1 MSDLYNTKRCLT
13 LLVCCLL
20 ISVSALA
27 QTRPDWIHKLPK
39 AKNNTYRYAVESAIA
54 NSENNARNQAIA
66 RVFQTTGNRIGQP
79 VDMAEINRAV
89 QRGTDYSV
97 ISRTFNIPINKVCE
111 YTERTSNGSYRV
123 YVLCQVAEK
132 GNIQVQWT
140 TYNECNVNQEFKNGN
155 ALMKSMFIPGLG
167 QIGKRHY
174 VEGTLTL
181 IGEAGLVGAGT
192 FCYLS
197 AQDKLDIMHSEDV
210 SYADFSRARDDYN
223 RLRDASY
230 VIWGAAA
237 GLYVYNLFRAF
248 TMQPK
253 YTDGI
258 SFSPVILQDEKA
270 ITAPGVAMRVRF

>member
-1 MSDLYNTKRCLT
+1 MQK
-13 LLVCCLL
+13 LLLSALL
-20 ISVSALA
+20 IVVAVAASA
-27 QTRPDWIHKLPK
+27 QTKPQWIYKLPK
-39 AKNNTYRYAVESAIA
+39 AKNNTYRFVMESAVA
-54 NSENNARNQAIA
+54 NSENEARTQSIA
-66 RVFQTTGNRIGQP
+66 RVFQQTGNRLGQP
-79 VDMAEINRAV
+79 VNTAEINNAV
-89 QRGTDYSV
+89 QRGDNFAVLS
-97 ISRTFNIPINKVCE
+97 STFNIPTNKVCE
-111 YTERTSNGSYRV
+111 WTERLPNGTYRV
-123 YVLCQVAEK
+123 YVLCQVAESANTK
-132 GNIQVQWT
+132 MDAPA
-140 TYNECNVNQEFKNGN
+140 YNECNVNQEFKDGN
-155 ALMKSMFIPGLG
+155 ALLKSMFIPGLG

-181 IGEAGLVGAGT
+181 LGEAGLVGAGT

-197 AQDKLDIMHSEDV
+197 AQNKLDVMHSEDV

-258 SFSPVILQDEKA
+258 SFSPVILQDERA
-270 ITAPGVAMRVRF
+270 VTAPGVAMRIKF

>member
-1 MSDLYNTKRCLT
+1 MNHCLT
-13 LLVCCLL
+13 LIVGVLL
-20 ISVSALA
+20 LSLSTTA
-27 QTRPDWIHKLPK
+27 QTKPDWIHKQPK
-39 AKNNTYRYAVESAIA
+39 AKNNTYRYVVESAIA
-54 NSENNARNQAIA
+54 YSENDARNQAIA
-66 RVFQTTGNRIGQP
+66 RVFQSTGNRLGQP
-79 VDMAEINRAV
+79 VDNAEITRAV

-111 YTERTSNGSYRV
+111 YTEQTSNGSYRV

-140 TYNECNVNQEFKNGN
+140 TYNECNVNQEFKDGN
-155 ALMKSMFIPGLG
+155 ALLKSMFIPGLG

-181 IGEAGLVGAGT
+181 LGEAGLVGAGT

-197 AQDKLDIMHSEDV
+197 AQNKLDVMRSEDV
-210 SYADFSRARDDYN
+210 SYSDFSRARDDYN

-270 ITAPGVAMRVRF
+270 ITAPGVAMRINF

>member
-1 MSDLYNTKRCLT
+1 MNSLNNMKQRLT
-13 LLVCCLL
+13 LIVSVLL
-20 ISVSALA
+20 LSLGATA
-27 QTRPDWIHKLPK
+27 QTMPGWIHKLPK
-39 AKNNTYRYAVESAIA
+39 AKNNTYRYVVESAIA
-54 NSENNARNQAIA
+54 YSENDARNQAIA

-111 YTERTSNGSYRV
+111 YTDKTSNGTYRV

-140 TYNECNVNQEFKNGN
+140 TYNECNVNQEFKDGN
-155 ALMKSMFIPGLG
+155 ALLKSMFIPGLG

-181 IGEAGLVGAGT
+181 LGEAGLVGAGT
-192 FCYLS
+192 LCYLS
-197 AQDKLDIMHSEDV
+197 AQNKLDVMHSENV
-210 SYADFSRARDDYN
+210 SYTDFANARDDYN
-223 RLRDASY
+223 KLKDASY

-253 YTDGI
+253 YKDNL
-258 SFSPVILQDEKA
+258 SFSPVILQDEDKPMA
-270 ITAPGVAMRVRF
+270 GLAMRVRF